1 MIKVKRKKDGSVKT
15 KIKGDAKDIAE
26 QLLNATVSIIE
37 ALVSY
42 NSLDEDKVEDFVSD
56 FSKRVLEIIK
66 EDKQDD

>member
-15 KIKGDAKDIAE
+15 KIKGDAKNIAE
-26 QLLNATVSIIE
+26 ELLNATVSIVK

-42 NSLDEDKVEDFVSD
+42 DSLDEDKVEDFVSD

-66 EDKQDD
+66 EDK

>member
-26 QLLNATVSIIE
+26 QLLNASVSIIK

-66 EDKQDD
+66 EDK

>member
-66 EDKQDD
+66 EDNNE

>member
-26 QLLNATVSIIE
+26 QLLNATVYIIK

-66 EDKQDD
+66 EDK

>member
-42 NSLDEDKVEDFVSD
+42 DSLDDDKVEDFVSD

-66 EDKQDD
+66 EDK

>member
-26 QLLNATVSIIE
+26 QLLNATVSIIK

-66 EDKQDD
+66 EDK

>member
-1 MIKVKRKKDGSVKT
+1 MIKKKKKKDGSVKT

-26 QLLNATVSIIE
+26 QLLNATVSIIK

-66 EDKQDD
+66 EDK

>member
-42 NSLDEDKVEDFVSD
+42 HSLDEDKVEDFVSD

-66 EDKQDD
+66 EDK

>member
-15 KIKGDAKDIAE
+15 KIKGHAKDIAE
-26 QLLNATVSIIE
+26 QLLNATVSIIK

-66 EDKQDD
+66 EDK

>member
-1 MIKVKRKKDGSVKT
+1 MIKVKRKKDGSIKT

-26 QLLNATVSIIE
+26 QLLNATVSIIK

-66 EDKQDD
+66 EDK

>member
-1 MIKVKRKKDGSVKT
+1 MIKVKRIKDGSVKT

-26 QLLNATVSIIE
+26 QLLNATVSIIK

-66 EDKQDD
+66 EDK

>member
-37 ALVSY
+37 ALVSHD
-42 NSLDEDKVEDFVSD
+42 SLDEDKVEDFVSD

-66 EDKQDD
+66 EDK

>member
-1 MIKVKRKKDGSVKT
+1 MIKVKRKKDGSIKT

-66 EDKQDD
+66 EDK

>member
-26 QLLNATVSIIE
+26 QLLNATVSIIK

-42 NSLDEDKVEDFVSD
+42 NSLHEDKVEDFVSD

-66 EDKQDD
+66 EDK

>member
-1 MIKVKRKKDGSVKT
+1 MIKVERTNDGAVET
-15 KIKGDAKDIAE
+15 EIKGEAVDIAE
-26 QLLNATVSIIE
+26 ELLNAIVSIIK

-66 EDKQDD
+66 EDK

>member
-1 MIKVKRKKDGSVKT
+1 MIEIKRNKDGSVKT

-26 QLLNATVSIIE
+26 QLLNATVSIIK

-66 EDKQDD
+66 EDK

>member
-15 KIKGDAKDIAE
+15 KIKRDAKDIAE
-26 QLLNATVSIIE
+26 QLLNTTVYKIE
-37 ALVSY
+37 DVVAN

-66 EDKQDD
+66 EDK

>member
-1 MIKVKRKKDGSVKT
+1 MIEVKRINDGAVKT

-66 EDKQDD
+66 EDK

>member
-66 EDKQDD
+66 EDK

>member
-26 QLLNATVSIIE
+26 QLLNATVSIIK

-42 NSLDEDKVEDFVSD
+42 NSLEEDKVEDFVSD

-66 EDKQDD
+66 EDK

>member
-26 QLLNATVSIIE
+26 QLLNATVSIIK

-66 EDKQDD
+66 EGK

>member
-42 NSLDEDKVEDFVSD
+42 DSLDKDKVEDFVSD

-66 EDKQDD
+66 EDK

>member
-26 QLLNATVSIIE
+26 QLLNATVSIIKT
-37 ALVSY
+37 LVSY

-66 EDKQDD
+66 EDK

>member
-1 MIKVKRKKDGSVKT
+1 MIKVKRTNDGTVET

-26 QLLNATVSIIE
+26 QLLNATVCIIE
-37 ALVSY
+37 VLVSY

-66 EDKQDD
+66 EDK

>member
-26 QLLNATVSIIE
+26 QLLNATVSIIK

-66 EDKQDD
+66 ENK

>member
-42 NSLDEDKVEDFVSD
+42 NSSDEDKVEDFVSD

-66 EDKQDD
+66 EDK